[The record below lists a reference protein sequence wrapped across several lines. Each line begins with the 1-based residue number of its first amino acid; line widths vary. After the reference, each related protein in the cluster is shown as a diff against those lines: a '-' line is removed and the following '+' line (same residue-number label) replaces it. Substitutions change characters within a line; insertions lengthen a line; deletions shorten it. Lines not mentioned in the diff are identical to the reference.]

1 MIRLFFILTLCFAT
15 AVRAENIVLGMNHDE
30 VQITANFD
38 GSEILIFGAIK
49 RDAPQPDGKL
59 GVIVTIVG
67 PNERVKVRRKE
78 RKFGIWMNTD
88 EIEVDAAPS
97 FYAVST
103 SMPWQ
108 EIISDNEDLRHRISI
123 PRAIRAVD
131 TRVTDTELFNDALKR
146 IRETQGKFG
155 IYENGVL
162 LDQNTL
168 FQTRIPMP
176 ANLTAGEYK
185 TKIYL
190 TRDRAVVSS
199 FETTI
204 DVRKV
209 GMEDFLYTLAH
220 EKPFLYA
227 LLSLVIAVVAGW
239 GASSFFR
246 MLRTQ

>member
-1 MIRLFFILTLCFAT
+1 MIRLFFVLFLFIASAT
-15 AVRAENIVLGMNHDE
+15 KAENIVLGMNHDE
-30 VQITANFD
+30 VKITANFD

-49 RDAPQPDGKL
+49 REAPQAEGAL

-103 SMPWQ
+103 SMPWA
-108 EIISDNEDLRHRISI
+108 EIISDTDDLRHRISI

-131 TRVTDTELFNDALKR
+131 TRVTDTELFNEALKR
-146 IRETQGKFG
+146 IRETQGKYG
-155 IYENGVL
+155 IYENGVI
-162 LDQNTL
+162 LDQDTL

-176 ANLTAGEYK
+176 ANLTAGDYK
-185 TKIYL
+185 TRIFL
-190 TRDRAVVSS
+190 TRDKKVVSS
-199 FETTI
+199 FDTTI

-209 GMEDFLYTLAH
+209 GIEDFLYTLAH

-227 LLSLVIAVVAGW
+227 LMSLLIAVVAGW
-239 GASSFFR
+239 GASAFFR

>member
-1 MIRLFFILTLCFAT
+1 
-15 AVRAENIVLGMNHDE
+15 
-30 VQITANFD
+30 
-38 GSEILIFGAIK
+38 
-49 RDAPQPDGKL
+49 
-59 GVIVTIVG
+59 
-67 PNERVKVRRKE
+67 
-78 RKFGIWMNTD
+78 MNTD

-103 SMPWQ
+103 SMPWLD
-108 EIISDNEDLRHRISI
+108 IISDTEDLRHRISI

-131 TRVTDTELFNDALKR
+131 TRVTDTEVFNDALKR

-162 LDQNTL
+162 LDQDTL

-176 ANLTAGEYK
+176 ANLTAGDYK

-239 GASSFFR
+239 GASAFFR
-246 MLRTQ
+246 ILRTQ